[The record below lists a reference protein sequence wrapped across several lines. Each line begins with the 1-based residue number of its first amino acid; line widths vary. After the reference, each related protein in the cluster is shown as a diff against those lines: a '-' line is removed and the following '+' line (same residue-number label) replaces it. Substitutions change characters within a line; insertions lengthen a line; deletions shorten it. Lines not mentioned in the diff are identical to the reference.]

1 MTDMKE
7 KYGMKRHI
15 VGYILL
21 IAALVLAIQNIRVV
35 LSIVNGLVGVMQP
48 LTLGAVMAYILNIL
62 MKKLE
67 KIYFPETEN
76 RLLKKSKR
84 CVCIVLSVLFVV
96 GILGLVIGLVVPELV
111 GAFAVLAEGIPVF
124 VEKVT
129 AWLMTYSDQFPLIEE
144 YISELQLDW
153 QQIAKN
159 IVSYVTSGVGGI
171 FNSAISVVSV
181 VAGEVVNFV
190 IALIFAIYILVSK
203 EKLLEQMKKILFAYL
218 SDKKRERIYEIV
230 RVANTTFSSYIVG
243 QCTEAVILG
252 SLCTIGMW
260 ILQFPYAP
268 MTGAF
273 IGVTALIPVA
283 GAYIGAGV
291 GAFMILTV
299 DPMKALLF
307 LIFIVCLQQ
316 LEGNLIYPRVVGS
329 SVGLPA
335 LWVLAAV
342 TVGGG
347 INGVMGMLL
356 GVPLAATCYKL
367 LGNDVNKKIQQ
378 RTAGMRGGDEKR
390 RNRRRESGETG
401 RRPQKSQED
410 KNDNEMG

>member
-1 MTDMKE
+1 MKE
-7 KYGMKRHI
+7 KMGMKRHI

-21 IAALVLAIQNIRVV
+21 VAVLILAIQNFAVV
-35 LSIVNGLVGVMQP
+35 LMLLGRLWKVVQP
-48 LTLGAVMAYILNIL
+48 LTLGAVIAYILNIL
-62 MKKLE
+62 MKRLE
-67 KIYFPETEN
+67 KLYFPKSQNTII
-76 RLLKKSKR
+76 RKSKR
-84 CVCIVLSVLFVV
+84 GVCIALSMLLVV
-96 GILGLVIGLVVPELV
+96 GILGLVVGLVVPELV
-111 GAFAVLAEGIPVF
+111 RAFAVIAEAVPVF
-124 VEKVT
+124 VEKLT

-144 YISELQLDW
+144 YINGLEINW
-153 QQIAKN
+153 QQLAKN
-159 IVSYVTSGVGGI
+159 VMTYVTSGVGGI

-181 VAGEVVNFV
+181 IAGGVVNFA
-190 IALIFAIYILVSK
+190 IALIVAIYILFGK
-203 EKLLEQMKKILFAYL
+203 ERLGAQAKVLLTAYLQEGRKNRILKILG
-218 SDKKRERIYEIV
+218 
-230 RVANTTFSSYIVG
+230 VADDTFSNFIVG

-307 LIFIVCLQQ
+307 ILFIICLQQ

-342 TVGGG
+342 TVGGS
-347 INGVMGMLL
+347 INGVLGMLL
-356 GVPLAATCYKL
+356 GVPLAATVYKL
-367 LGNDVNKKIQQ
+367 LGEDANKRALLKKPV
-378 RTAGMRGGDEKR
+378 TAESRQETESTDER
-390 RNRRRESGETG
+390 SETETAQEREKEGI
-401 RRPQKSQED
+401 R
-410 KNDNEMG
+410 